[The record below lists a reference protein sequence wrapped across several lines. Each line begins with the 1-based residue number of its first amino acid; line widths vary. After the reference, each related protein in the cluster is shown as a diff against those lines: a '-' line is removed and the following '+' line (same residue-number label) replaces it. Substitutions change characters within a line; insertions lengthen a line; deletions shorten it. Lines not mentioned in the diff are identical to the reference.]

1 VKNLTLNMGFLL
13 VLFAALTL
21 ALPASAAENCQARK
35 QTDSN
40 SENPPPPTGGV
51 GTGGEYV
58 SFESPTA
65 IRVAESG
72 NPEPTPTELNDS
84 CGATVTEGSA
94 SQAKELAMTVLNKI
108 NNLRS
113 KSGDTNQT
121 AGLNFSHLGGA
132 AGADSADSALLDD
145 SRLSLFSFTEYTK
158 RDREATASSG
168 GYDQESNA
176 ITLGVDYRVDNAS
189 FAGLSV
195 SVSDGDSDLDS
206 HLGGSEVSSLMLGSH
221 GAKYWDKHYIS
232 AFLAYGAI
240 DIDVNRSTANDTF
253 SASTEGDYWYADF
266 TLGADYNYG
275 PLRLNPSVRAL
286 YMRGEVDSYTERS
299 ASGSGAVRSVNAQD
313 IDSTVL
319 SLALQADYSLLQSWG
334 VLSPS
339 VRAEFNFDQGDA
351 YKTNGQTLNDADKSF
366 LASIS
371 DQSDEP
377 DSSTLALSL
386 GVSAQFKR
394 GLAAY
399 AAYERLL
406 MHDYMNKYTATLGL
420 RFELP

>member
-1 VKNLTLNMGFLL
+1 MKNLTLNMSFLL
-13 VLFAALTL
+13 GLFAATTL
-21 ALPASAAENCQARK
+21 VLPASAAENCQARK

-65 IRVAESG
+65 VRVAESES
-72 NPEPTPTELNDS
+72 PEPTQTELNDS

-113 KSGDTNQT
+113 RSGNTNQT
-121 AGLNFSHLGGA
+121 AGLNFSPLGGA
-132 AGADSADSALLDD
+132 ASADNALLDD

-176 ITLGVDYRVDNAS
+176 ITIGFDYRVDEAS
-189 FAGLSV
+189 FAGMSI

-206 HLGGSEVSSLMLGSH
+206 RLGGSEVSSLMLGSH
-221 GAKYWDKHYIS
+221 GAKYWDSHYIS

-240 DIDVNRSTANDTF
+240 DIDVDRSTTSDAF

-266 TLGADYNYG
+266 TVGADYDYG

-286 YMRGEVDSYTERS
+286 FMRGEVDSYTERS

-319 SLALQADYSLLQSWG
+319 SLAVQADYSLLQSWG

-377 DSSTLALSL
+377 DSSTLALSF
-386 GVSAQFKR
+386 GVAAQFKR

-406 MHDYMNKYTATLGL
+406 MHDYMNKYTATIGL
-420 RFELP
+420 RIELP

>member
-1 VKNLTLNMGFLL
+1 MKNLTLNMSFLL
-13 VLFAALTL
+13 GLFAATTL
-21 ALPASAAENCQARK
+21 VLPASAAENCQTRK

-65 IRVAESG
+65 VRVAESES
-72 NPEPTPTELNDS
+72 PEPTQTELNDS

-113 KSGDTNQT
+113 RSGNTNQT
-121 AGLNFSHLGGA
+121 AGLNFSPLGGA
-132 AGADSADSALLDD
+132 ASADNALLDD

-176 ITLGVDYRVDNAS
+176 ITIGFDYRVDEAS
-189 FAGLSV
+189 FAGMSI

-206 HLGGSEVSSLMLGSH
+206 RLGGSEVSSLMLGSH
-221 GAKYWDKHYIS
+221 GAKYWDSHYIS

-240 DIDVNRSTANDTF
+240 DIDVDRSTTSDAF

-266 TLGADYNYG
+266 TVGADYNYG

-286 YMRGEVDSYTERS
+286 IMRGEVDSYTERS

-319 SLALQADYSLLQSWG
+319 SLAVQADYSLLQSWG

-377 DSSTLALSL
+377 DSSTLALSF
-386 GVSAQFKR
+386 GVAAQFKR

-406 MHDYMNKYTATLGL
+406 MHDYMNKYTATIGL
-420 RFELP
+420 RIELP